1 MSALPEDVEARVDEL
16 YCLALDRFVAE
27 RDALAR
33 ELRGEKRREEAA
45 AVAKL
50 PKPAVAA
57 WAVNQ
62 VVRSQ
67 AKAARA
73 LWDAGDA
80 VLAVQR
86 RAVAGEA
93 AGDELRAAIAGQR
106 EALTPLADAARGM
119 LTGRGAF
126 LGEQAVQAVIETL
139 HAAAVDPEA
148 RRDVEAGRLARPLRL
163 AGLGAFPAGPAGRRA
178 DGAKEAAEPE
188 PEAAEA
194 PPAADAEEAKAA
206 KRREAQEA
214 KRRAAAAAK
223 QRAAAE
229 RAVAGARRARETA
242 LQRVERRRSEL
253 EAAEAELA
261 RLDEEL
267 EAAEAALGDLD
278 DD

>member
-1 MSALPEDVEARVDEL
+1 MLPEDTEARVDEL
-16 YCLALDRFVAE
+16 YCLSLDRFVAE

-33 ELRGEKRREEAA
+33 ELRGEKRRAEAA

-67 AKAARA
+67 AQAARA

-80 VLAVQR
+80 VLAVHQ
-86 RAVAGEA
+86 RAVVGEA

-163 AGLGAFPAGPAGRRA
+163 AGLGAMPAGPVERR
-178 DGAKEAAEPE
+178 GGGEK
-188 PEAAEA
+188 EAAEA
-194 PPAADAEEAKAA
+194 PPAAAADAKAA
-206 KRREAQEA
+206 KRREAAEA
-214 KRRAAAAAK
+214 KRRAAAAK

-229 RAVAGARRARETA
+229 RAVAGARRSRETA

-267 EAAEAALGDLD
+267 EAAEAALGELASD
-278 DD
+278 